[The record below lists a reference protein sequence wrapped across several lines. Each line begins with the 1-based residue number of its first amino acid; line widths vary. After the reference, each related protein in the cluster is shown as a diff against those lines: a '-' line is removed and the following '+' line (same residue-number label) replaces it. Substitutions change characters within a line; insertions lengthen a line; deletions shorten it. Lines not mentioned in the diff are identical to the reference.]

1 MLGRVLVETHLL
13 CQAWLCPAYR
23 EVSAA
28 HPLLA
33 ALLKGCQSQSPSRHG
48 SPKSLSTYRAGCV
61 GACVRDRWVS
71 HPGEKQP
78 GPAAGSVTCR
88 GDGSMQASGQG
99 PRSCVSHV
107 PSKLLEGRN
116 RVGTS
121 PDHRRLSSRGPQLP
135 TGKTD
140 PNHYSSLLVVLCS
153 GTAGQAVIDKPPWS
167 LGGLLRGYFTSR
179 SSLDQFA
186 TC

>member
-33 ALLKGCQSQSPSRHG
+33 ALLKGCQSQSPSRRG

-88 GDGSMQASGQG
+88 GDGSMQASG
-99 PRSCVSHV
+99 
-107 PSKLLEGRN
+107 
-116 RVGTS
+116 
-121 PDHRRLSSRGPQLP
+121 
-135 TGKTD
+135 
-140 PNHYSSLLVVLCS
+140 
-153 GTAGQAVIDKPPWS
+153 
-167 LGGLLRGYFTSR
+167 
-179 SSLDQFA
+179 
-186 TC
+186 